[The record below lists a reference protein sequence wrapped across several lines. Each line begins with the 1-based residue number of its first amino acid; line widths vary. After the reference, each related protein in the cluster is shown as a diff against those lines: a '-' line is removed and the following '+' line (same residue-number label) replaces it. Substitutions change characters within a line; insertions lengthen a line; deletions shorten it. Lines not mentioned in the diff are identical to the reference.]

1 MSSVIIMQAKLT
13 RIISEALM
21 CRTTDILPANGCGQE
36 YNKTVCATAKDIISI
51 WHQPYDKMH
60 AVANKQH
67 SNHHTVMRVDSE

>member
-51 WHQPYDKMH
+51 
-60 AVANKQH
+60 
-67 SNHHTVMRVDSE
+67 